1 MKQVSLPE
9 NMDRRGN
16 HSLHN
21 VSTKLKK
28 IELRTRLRL
37 ILAGIPIL
45 FTQMAWG
52 QVTDI
57 KRLEP
62 SSWWIGMH
70 NPEVMLMV
78 YGNKIGETDPH
89 VAIPGVWVKEVKRVE
104 NPNYLFIFLRID
116 SSARPGNYTL
126 TFEDKKKRQV
136 SAPFTLL
143 QRKSNIVGFNPSD
156 AIYLIMPDR
165 FANGDTTNDNAAD
178 MRERCNRRE
187 PFGRHGGD
195 LQGIIN
201 HLDYIQSL
209 GMTALWLTPVLENNQ
224 QHSSYHGYSITDY
237 YRVDPRLGS
246 NELYRQLATECHK
259 RGMKLIMDM
268 VFNHCGS
275 YHWWMNDLPTPDW
288 IHQFPTYTSSN
299 YRPSVMS
306 DPHAAQADVFKNTHG
321 WFDRTMPD
329 MNLSN
334 PLVLTYLIQNSLWWI
349 EYLHLD
355 GIRVDTYPYPEKEG
369 MSKWMQVLAEEYPK
383 LNIVGE
389 VWITNN
395 AQLSYW
401 QKDAPNRD
409 GFNTHLP
416 TLMDFPLTDAI
427 QKALNEEDGYDRGL
441 ARIYYAIAEDFLY
454 PYPYNKVIFA
464 ENHDWARIFE
474 FLGKDLNKMK
484 IAVTLV
490 ATLRGIPQFYYGSE
504 ILMTGNGWQSHAEI
518 RKDFPGGWPGDTI
531 NAFTPEGRTAQQ
543 NEMVNYV
550 SQLFQYRKTHPVL
563 QFGKMIHFVPE
574 NNTYVYFRIDDSSA
588 VMVAINNHPSE
599 SRKLDVDRMKEI
611 LSHYQGGKDI
621 ITQEQFNDFSAI
633 TLPPKSCR
641 VIELK

>member
-1 MKQVSLPE
+1 M
-9 NMDRRGN
+9 R
-16 HSLHN
+16 
-21 VSTKLKK
+21 TKLFF
-28 IELRTRLRL
+28 I
-37 ILAGIPIL
+37 GIAAAITQIA
-45 FTQMAWG
+45 FTQK
-52 QVTDI
+52 TEI

-62 SSWWIGMH
+62 SSWWIGMK
-70 NPEVMLMV
+70 NPELMLMV
-78 YGNKIGETDPH
+78 YGNQIGQSEPQIS
-89 VAIPGVWVKEVKRVE
+89 IPGVTIKKIQRVQ
-104 NPNYLFIFLRID
+104 NPNYLFIFLHID
-116 SSARPGNYTL
+116 SSARPGTYTF
-126 TFEDKKKRQV
+126 TFLDKKKKRIN
-136 SAPFTLL
+136 SNFTLL
-143 QRKSNIVGFNPSD
+143 NRSSKVEGFNQSD

-165 FANGDTTNDNAAD
+165 FANGDTTNDNVIG
-178 MRERCNRRE
+178 MREKYNRRE
-187 PFGRHGGD
+187 PYGRHGGD

-246 NELYRQLATECHK
+246 NELYKKLADELHK

-275 YHWWMNDLPTPDW
+275 YHWWMNDLPSEDW

-306 DPHAAQADVFKNTHG
+306 DPHAAQADIFKNTHG

-334 PLVLTYLIQNSLWWI
+334 PLVLKYLIQNSIWWI
-349 EYLHLD
+349 EYLNLN

-369 MSKWMQVLAEEYPK
+369 MAEWMKTLAEEYPQ

-427 QKALNEEDGYDRGL
+427 QKALNEDDGYDRGL

-454 PYPYNKVIFA
+454 PYPNNKVIFA
-464 ENHDWARIFE
+464 ENHDWARIYE
-474 FLGKDLNKMK
+474 FLGKDFNKMK

-504 ILMTGNGWQSHAEI
+504 LLMTGNGWQSHAEI
-518 RKDFPGGWPGDTI
+518 RKDFPGGWPNDSI
-531 NAFTPEGRTAQQ
+531 NAFTPKGRTPLQ
-543 NEMVNYV
+543 NEMVNYI
-550 SQLFQYRKTHPVL
+550 SQLFQYRKSNPVL

-574 NNTYVYFRIDDSSA
+574 NNTYVYFRIDTANA
-588 VMVAINNHPSE
+588 VMVVINNHPTE
-599 SRKLDVDRMKEI
+599 SRSLDVVRMKEI
-611 LSHYQGGKDI
+611 LGKYNSGKDI
-621 ITQEQFNDFSAI
+621 ISQELFTDFSTISVA
-633 TLPPKSCR
+633 PRSCR
-641 VIELK
+641 VIELH

>member
-1 MKQVSLPE
+1 MKQIRLHDNLNKHDHEMVAATSFRLKIMDLKQTAKLILVSLAIFIVQ
-9 NMDRRGN
+9 
-16 HSLHN
+16 H
-21 VSTKLKK
+21 
-28 IELRTRLRL
+28 
-37 ILAGIPIL
+37 
-45 FTQMAWG
+45 AWG
-52 QVTDI
+52 QTTDI

-62 SSWWIGMH
+62 SSWWIGMY
-70 NPEVMLMV
+70 NPELMLMA
-78 YGNKIGETDPH
+78 YGNQIGLTEPQIN
-89 VAIPGVWVKEVKRVE
+89 IPGVVVTEVKKVD

-116 SSARPGNYTL
+116 STARPGKYTI
-126 TFEDKKKRQV
+126 TFVDKKRKQV
-136 SAPFTLL
+136 RTPFTLF
-143 QRKSNIVGFNPSD
+143 QRTSRIEGFNQSD

-165 FANGDTTNDNAAD
+165 FANGDTTNDNVAG
-178 MRERCNRRE
+178 MRERCNRQE
-187 PFGRHGGD
+187 PFGCHGGD

-201 HLDYIQSL
+201 HLDYIQSV

-246 NELYRQLATECHK
+246 NELYRKLAEECHK

-275 YHWWMNDLPTPDW
+275 FHWWMNDLPTPDW

-355 GIRVDTYPYPEKEG
+355 GILVDTYPYPEKEG
-369 MSKWMQVLAEEYPK
+369 MSKWMQVLAKEYPK

-389 VWITNN
+389 VWTTNN

-427 QKALNEEDGYDRGL
+427 QRALNEEDGYDRGL

-454 PYPYNKVIFA
+454 PYPNNKVIFA

-484 IAVTLV
+484 IAITLV

-518 RKDFPGGWPGDTI
+518 RKDFPGGWPTDTV
-531 NAFTPEGRTAQQ
+531 NAFTPEGRTAEQ

-550 SQLFQYRKTHPVL
+550 SKLFNYRKTHPVL
-563 QFGKMIHFVPE
+563 QNGKMIHFVPE
-574 NNTYVYFRIDDSSA
+574 NSTYVYFRMDDTSA
-588 VMVAINNHPSE
+588 VMVAINNHPTE
-599 SRKLDVDRMKEI
+599 TRKLDVERMKEI
-611 LSHYQGGKDI
+611 LSHYHRGKDI
-621 ITQEQFNDFSAI
+621 LTQEEFNDFLSI
-633 TLPPKSCR
+633 DLSPKSCR

>member
-1 MKQVSLPE
+1 MK
-9 NMDRRGN
+9 
-16 HSLHN
+16 
-21 VSTKLKK
+21 T
-28 IELRTRLRL
+28 RL
-37 ILAGIPIL
+37 ILIGIAMVI
-45 FTQMAWG
+45 TQMIWG
-52 QVTDI
+52 QKTEI

-70 NPEVMLMV
+70 NPELMLMA
-78 YGNKIGETDPH
+78 YGNQIGKTEPRINI
-89 VAIPGVWVKEVKRVE
+89 AGVTVKEVKRVD

-116 SSARPGNYTL
+116 SSAQPGTYL
-126 TFEDKKKRQV
+126 ISFEDKNKKKV
-136 SAPFTLL
+136 STPFTLEK
-143 QRKSNIVGFNPSD
+143 RNSRIEGFNQSD

-165 FANGDTTNDNAAD
+165 FANGDTTNDNVAGL
-178 MRERCNRRE
+178 RERCNRQE
-187 PFGRHGGD
+187 PYGRHGGD
-195 LQGIIN
+195 LKGIID

-209 GMTALWLTPVLENNQ
+209 GMTTLWLTPVLENDQ

-237 YRVDPRLGS
+237 YRVDPRLGN
-246 NELYRQLATECHK
+246 NELYRQLAMECHK

-306 DPHAAQADVFKNTHG
+306 DPHAAQADVIKNTHG

-334 PLVLTYLIQNSLWWI
+334 PLVLTYLIQNSIWWI
-349 EYLHLD
+349 EYLQLN
-355 GIRVDTYPYPEKEG
+355 GIRIDTYPYPEKEG
-369 MSKWMQVLAEEYPK
+369 MAKWMQVLAEEYPK

-416 TLMDFPLTDAI
+416 ALMDFPLTDAI
-427 QKALNEEDGYDRGL
+427 QRALNEDDGYDRGL

-454 PYPYNKVIFA
+454 PYPENKVIFA

-474 FLGKDLNKMK
+474 FLGQDLNKMK
-484 IAVTLV
+484 IAITLV

-504 ILMTGNGWQSHAEI
+504 ILMTGNGWHSHAEI
-518 RKDFPGGWPGDTI
+518 RKDFPGGWPNDTI
-531 NAFTPEGRTAQQ
+531 NAFTPQGRTALQ
-543 NEMVNYV
+543 NEMVSYV
-550 SQLFQYRKTHPVL
+550 TQLFQYRKSSRAL
-563 QFGKMIHFVPE
+563 QYGKLIHFVPE
-574 NNTYVYFRIDDSSA
+574 NNIYVYFRIADTGA

-599 SRKLDVDRMKEI
+599 TRKLDVERMKEI
-611 LSHYQGGKDI
+611 LGQYRSGKDI
-621 ITQEQFNDFSAI
+621 ISQEQINDFSAL
-633 TLPPKSCR
+633 TLQPKSCR